1 MFSRRLVLFAL
12 LACSALAVYAQDT
25 SPYDIEILIFER
37 FGQGGTEHWPDDP
50 GKPDLSLAV
59 GDLGR
64 ADLHGPEAA
73 PLPKEQQ
80 RFGPSAYTLKRKGA
94 VVHAHKLWRQNLRGR
109 NSSTWYRIGDGRLDG
124 LIRITRGRF
133 LHLETDLLLQSPERT
148 SPYRVQLHRRMRSGE
163 THYVDHPRLG
173 ILIRSERVAVA
184 DGSGEPEMQ
193 TETPAVPP
201 AEAAMPEQETQP
213 EPSSLP
219 RAMPDPT

>member
-1 MFSRRLVLFAL
+1 MALRLLR
-12 LACSALAVYAQDT
+12 C
-25 SPYDIEILIFER
+25 
-37 FGQGGTEHWPDDP
+37 
-50 GKPDLSLAV
+50 
-59 GDLGR
+59 
-64 ADLHGPEAA
+64 
-73 PLPKEQQ
+73 PK
-80 RFGPSAYTLKRKGA
+80 
-94 VVHAHKLWRQNLRGR
+94 
-109 NSSTWYRIGDGRLDG
+109 SSSD
-124 LIRITRGRF
+124 
-133 LHLETDLLLQSPERT
+133 S